1 LCGSWRKAA
10 SLTKS
15 TSSDSSSFFFGITK
29 LDQRISLLI
38 PLGELIVRQ
47 ALTGFL
53 RILFLLRFLGA
64 QERVKFPVGAE
75 QNGFRGPLPNPEKYA
90 IKAI

>member
-1 LCGSWRKAA
+1 
-10 SLTKS
+10 
-15 TSSDSSSFFFGITK
+15 
-29 LDQRISLLI
+29 
-38 PLGELIVRQ
+38 LGELIVRQ